1 MLGTKGAPTT
11 RTGAWSTRRSGRF
24 SGEDGGAAL
33 EAKAGL
39 LLSAV
44 LPVADAG
51 SSKAAAPA
59 TATLNSVTP
68 ASRTMLQSS
77 SRIRMRRKQGMQR
90 VVPRAPIV
98 LSGGWNQI

>member
-24 SGEDGGAAL
+24 GEDGGAAL

-59 TATLNSVTP
+59 TDTLNSVTP

-77 SRIRMRRKQGMQR
+77 SRIRMRRKRGMQR
-90 VVPRAPIV
+90 VVPRAPARYRV
-98 LSGGWNQI
+98 ER